1 MKKPIDYNAHLI
13 QLDKIVNSLQTIG
26 REYLSS
32 NKDFRVFR
40 ELCKGMRFLVGAIS
54 TIEELNAQSV
64 KKSTK
69 KED

>member
-32 NKDFRVFR
+32 NKDFHVFR
-40 ELCKGMRFLVGAIS
+40 ELSKSMRYLVGAIS
-54 TIEELNAQSV
+54 TIEALNAA
-64 KKSTK
+64 TAK
-69 KED
+69 KEK